1 MPLNSQ
7 NGHFEALKKN
17 VQYRENKMNVF
28 WYLNS
33 LLQEHLSTNTMPLSH
48 LALEHRLYAE
58 GEIRKMVSPIKKS
71 SKCNESEVNHIVS
84 TVSLPWKS
92 PSLVKN
98 NATLYPDMSRIT
110 S

>member
-1 MPLNSQ
+1 
-7 NGHFEALKKN
+7 
-17 VQYRENKMNVF
+17 MNVF

-33 LLQEHLSTNTMPLSH
+33 LLQEHLSTNTLPLSH

-84 TVSLPWKS
+84 AILQYHYLGNPPPWRRTMQRY
-92 PSLVKN
+92 
-98 NATLYPDMSRIT
+98 TLI
-110 S
+110 